1 MKDKITV
8 SIIRVFHCI
17 HLFLSVC
24 CSVLGESP
32 GSGGGGGPVDMDS
45 IELTV
50 MDDVHSPDSPHVQR
64 HPTKDGSNNSN
75 SSDEDDSSGS
85 EEDRYSVHCVRV
97 SLTLERLC

>member
-1 MKDKITV
+1 MI
-8 SIIRVFHCI
+8 F
-17 HLFLSVC
+17 FLSVC

-32 GSGGGGGPVDMDS
+32 GSGGGGGGPVDMDS

-85 EEDRYSVHCVRV
+85 EEDRYI
-97 SLTLERLC
+97 L